1 MVDVGYVVEAE
12 FVKVGCLEGTR
23 MRVAEVNQRVASVG
37 DERYYNVLWMDVKVW
52 IIIYL
57 Y

>member
-1 MVDVGYVVEAE
+1 MVDVGCVVEAE

-37 DERYYNVLWMDVKVW
+37 DERYYNVL
-52 IIIYL
+52 
-57 Y
+57 